1 MIDTADT
8 PDTARVAAPTAG
20 PTRHIGTGTSA
31 ATGSASVSGPPG
43 NGVPIT
49 LQDLRK
55 DFGSAAAVDGISLEV
70 PAGSF
75 LVLLGPSGCGK
86 TTTLRMLAGL
96 EDPTGGEIRF
106 GDRTVARGDGTV
118 SVDSSRRGVGMVF
131 QSYALWPHKTVRG
144 NIEWPLQVAKW
155 AREERRARVDEVLG
169 LLDIDR
175 LADRYPGE
183 ISGGQQQRVAI
194 ARTIAA
200 RPGVLLFD
208 EPLSNLDAKLRVD
221 TRAELLRVHR
231 ATGAT
236 SVYVTHDQVEAMTM
250 ATHVALLREGRI
262 EQFGTPAEL
271 LATPATAFTATF
283 LGTPP
288 AAILP
293 ATALA
298 DRLLVGGRDMGERPE
313 GLPEGP
319 VQLMYR
325 SSGPRL
331 AEVMGPRCLPA
342 TFVDQVPMAERWV
355 LGVEVDG
362 GIRVSISQDSPAP
375 HRSGD
380 AVIVQLPPAP
390 EACFDASGHRLAAVP
405 ADEAGSIR

>member
-1 MIDTADT
+1 MNHSS
-8 PDTARVAAPTAG
+8 PT
-20 PTRHIGTGTSA
+20 S
-31 ATGSASVSGPPG
+31 S
-43 NGVPIT
+43 GVPIT
-49 LQDLRK
+49 LNALRK
-55 DFGSAAAVDGISLEV
+55 QFAGARDAAAVDGISLEV
-70 PAGSF
+70 PAGAF

-106 GDRTVARGDGTV
+106 GERVVASGDGGV
-118 SVDSSRRGVGMVF
+118 NLAPERRGVGMVF
-131 QSYALWPHKTVRG
+131 QSYALWPHKTVQG
-144 NIEWPLQVAKW
+144 NIEWPLQVAGW
-155 AREERRARVDEVLG
+155 DRQARRERVREVLG
-169 LLDIDR
+169 LLDIET

-200 RPGVLLFD
+200 QPGVLLFD

-221 TRAELLRVHR
+221 TRAELMRIHR

-250 ATHVALLREGRI
+250 ATHVALMKDGRI

-271 LATPATAFTATF
+271 LLAPRTAFTATF
-283 LGTPP
+283 IGTPP
-288 AAILP
+288 AAILQAEVVGP
-293 ATALA
+293 
-298 DRLLVGGRDMGERPE
+298 RLLVQDVEVGVAE
-313 GLPEGP
+313 GLLPDGP

-331 AEVMGPRCLPA
+331 NDVPGPRCLPA

-355 LGVEVDG
+355 LGVQLADG
-362 GIRVSISQDSPAP
+362 TRMSITQDSPA
-375 HRSGD
+375 
-380 AVIVQLPPAP
+380 AVLPGEEITVQLPARP
-390 EACFDASGHRLAAVP
+390 EACFDASGRRLDLPPHDAGPGDSDVDETASDAVLRSHQ
-405 ADEAGSIR
+405 DVR